1 MKVKKRLR
9 AVGALLVVFATIS
22 VIMPMPADAE
32 AMKWYTD
39 LNQALAQAR
48 KAKKWVFVDVGAEW

>member
-1 MKVKKRLR
+1 MKPKKRLK
-9 AVGALLVVFATIS
+9 AAGALLALFAILS
-22 VIMPMPADAE
+22 IIMPLPVNAE

>member
-1 MKVKKRLR
+1 MKPKKRLKT
-9 AVGALLVVFATIS
+9 AGALLALFAILS
-22 VIMPMPADAE
+22 IIMPLPVNAE

>member
-1 MKVKKRLR
+1 MKPKKRLKV
-9 AVGALLVVFATIS
+9 AGALLALFATLSI
-22 VIMPMPADAE
+22 IMPLPVNAE

>member
-1 MKVKKRLR
+1 MKPKKRLKV
-9 AVGALLVVFATIS
+9 AGALFALFATLSI
-22 VIMPMPADAE
+22 IMPLPVNAE

>member
-1 MKVKKRLR
+1 MKPKKRLK
-9 AVGALLVVFATIS
+9 ASGALLALFAILS
-22 VIMPMPADAE
+22 IIMPLPVNAE

>member
-1 MKVKKRLR
+1 MKPKKRLKV
-9 AVGALLVVFATIS
+9 AGALLALFATLSI
-22 VIMPMPADAE
+22 IMPLPVNAE

-48 KAKKWVFVDVGAEW
+48 KANKWVFVDVGAEW